1 MALSE
6 YSKRLLGAYAE
17 QPFLM
22 APMAGVTD
30 PAYRIM
36 CRRRGAN
43 LAYSEMVSVAGLAYA
58 SNKTWRLVL
67 PADEEQQIC
76 VQLFGSKPEQFA
88 SAVAAVEERVGDRLS
103 LIDINMAC
111 PARKV
116 VTKGE
121 GSALMRTPD
130 LAEKIVEATAGA
142 AHVPVTGKIR
152 KGFYAED
159 RNAATFAQMLESA
172 GAAAVAVHGRCAT
185 QLYTGQADWSVVD
198 EVADAVEIP
207 VIGSGDVFSAE
218 DAAEHLHGSG
228 ASAVFIARGI
238 YGNPWVFGDARALA
252 LDGTPVPS
260 RSSVERLDA
269 LREHLTLTHELLPLM
284 SRARTY
290 ASWYL
295 KGMPHAAAIGRS
307 RRCTGKGIT
316 RAHGVITRA
325 LLLIRKYGIGF
336 GNLFKL
342 FLGIRLLVDVRM
354 ELAGLLLEGL
364 LNITRG
370 GVLRDTQNLVVIF
383 FVHRRHA
390 RQPPAHSSVYIA
402 VILPER
408 PKLDPK
414 TARTEHFHRASPS
427 GSAPDGLGCD
437 PR

>member
-43 LAYSEMVSVAGLAYA
+43 LAYSEMVSVAGLAHA
-58 SNKTWRLVL
+58 GNKTWRLVL

-76 VQLFGSKPEQFA
+76 VQLFGSKPDQFA
-88 SAVAAVEERVGDRLS
+88 SAVAAVEERVGVRLS

-130 LAEKIVEATAGA
+130 LAEKIVEAAVGA
-142 AHVPVTGKIR
+142 AHVPVTVKIR

-159 RNAATFAQMLESA
+159 RNAATFAQMLEGA

-218 DAAEHLHGSG
+218 DAAEHLQGSG

-252 LDGTPVPS
+252 LDGIPVPA

-295 KGMPHAAAIGRS
+295 KGMPHAAAWRAQVV
-307 RRCTGKGIT
+307 RCSTYEEFM
-316 RAHGVITRA
+316 A
-325 LLLIRKYGIGF
+325 
-336 GNLFKL
+336 
-342 FLGIRLLVDVRM
+342 LVDEIEHDVVAC
-354 ELAGLLLEGL
+354 EAALAAGESVPPHPLE
-364 LNITRG
+364 
-370 GVLRDTQNLVVIF
+370 
-383 FVHRRHA
+383 A
-390 RQPPAHSSVYIA
+390 
-402 VILPER
+402 
-408 PKLDPK
+408 
-414 TARTEHFHRASPS
+414 
-427 GSAPDGLGCD
+427 
-437 PR
+437 

>member
-1 MALSE
+1 MALSD

-76 VQLFGSKPEQFA
+76 VQLFGSKPDQFA

-130 LAEKIVEATAGA
+130 LAEKIVEATVGA
-142 AHVPVTGKIR
+142 AHVPVTVKIR

-159 RNAATFAQMLESA
+159 RNAATFAQMLEGA

-228 ASAVFIARGI
+228 VSAVFIARGI

-252 LDGTPVPS
+252 LDGMPVPS

-295 KGMPHAAAIGRS
+295 KGMPHAAAWRAQVV
-307 RRCTGKGIT
+307 RCST
-316 RAHGVITRA
+316 
-325 LLLIRKYGIGF
+325 YEEF
-336 GNLFKL
+336 MS
-342 FLGIRLLVDVRM
+342 LVDDIERDVVAC
-354 ELAGLLLEGL
+354 EAALAAGES
-364 LNITRG
+364 
-370 GVLRDTQNLVVIF
+370 V
-383 FVHRRHA
+383 
-390 RQPPAHSSVYIA
+390 PAHPLEA
-402 VILPER
+402 
-408 PKLDPK
+408 
-414 TARTEHFHRASPS
+414 
-427 GSAPDGLGCD
+427 
-437 PR
+437 

>member
-76 VQLFGSKPEQFA
+76 VQLFGSKPDQFA

-130 LAEKIVEATAGA
+130 LAERIVEAAVGA
-142 AHVPVTGKIR
+142 AHVPVTVKIR

-159 RNAATFAQMLESA
+159 RNAATFARCSK
-172 GAAAVAVHGRCAT
+172 GRAPL
-185 QLYTGQADWSVVD
+185 QL
-198 EVADAVEIP
+198 
-207 VIGSGDVFSAE
+207 
-218 DAAEHLHGSG
+218 
-228 ASAVFIARGI
+228 
-238 YGNPWVFGDARALA
+238 
-252 LDGTPVPS
+252 
-260 RSSVERLDA
+260 
-269 LREHLTLTHELLPLM
+269 
-284 SRARTY
+284 RAR
-290 ASWYL
+290 SL
-295 KGMPHAAAIGRS
+295 CHAALYGPGRLVC
-307 RRCTGKGIT
+307 RR
-316 RAHGVITRA
+316 
-325 LLLIRKYGIGF
+325 
-336 GNLFKL
+336 
-342 FLGIRLLVDVRM
+342 
-354 ELAGLLLEGL
+354 
-364 LNITRG
+364 
-370 GVLRDTQNLVVIF
+370 
-383 FVHRRHA
+383 
-390 RQPPAHSSVYIA
+390 
-402 VILPER
+402 
-408 PKLDPK
+408 
-414 TARTEHFHRASPS
+414 
-427 GSAPDGLGCD
+427 
-437 PR
+437 

>member
-6 YSKRLLGAYAE
+6 FSKRLLGAYAE

-36 CRRRGAN
+36 CRRRGAH

-67 PADEEQQIC
+67 PAVEEQQIC
-76 VQLFGSKPEQFA
+76 VQLFGSKPDQFA

-111 PARKV
+111 PALQGRKPRARARRSCARP
-116 VTKGE
+116 TWPRRLLRQRW
-121 GSALMRTPD
+121 ARRM
-130 LAEKIVEATAGA
+130 
-142 AHVPVTGKIR
+142 VPVTVKIR

-159 RNAATFAQMLESA
+159 RNAATFAQMLEGA
-172 GAAAVAVHGRCAT
+172 GASAVAVHGRCAT

-260 RSSVERLDA
+260 RSSVERLEA

-295 KGMPHAAAIGRS
+295 KGMPHAAAWRA
-307 RRCTGKGIT
+307 RVVRCSTYEEFM
-316 RAHGVITRA
+316 A
-325 LLLIRKYGIGF
+325 
-336 GNLFKL
+336 
-342 FLGIRLLVDVRM
+342 LVDDIECDVVAC
-354 ELAGLLLEGL
+354 EAALAAGES
-364 LNITRG
+364 
-370 GVLRDTQNLVVIF
+370 V
-383 FVHRRHA
+383 
-390 RQPPAHSSVYIA
+390 PAHPLEA
-402 VILPER
+402 
-408 PKLDPK
+408 
-414 TARTEHFHRASPS
+414 
-427 GSAPDGLGCD
+427 
-437 PR
+437 

>member
-6 YSKRLLGAYAE
+6 YSLRLLGAYAE

-76 VQLFGSKPEQFA
+76 VQLFGSKPDQFA

-130 LAEKIVEATAGA
+130 LAEKIVEATVGV
-142 AHVPVTGKIR
+142 AHVPVTVKIR

-159 RNAATFAQMLESA
+159 RNAATFAQMLEGA

-295 KGMPHAAAIGRS
+295 KGMPHAAAWRAQVV
-307 RRCTGKGIT
+307 RCST
-316 RAHGVITRA
+316 
-325 LLLIRKYGIGF
+325 YEEF
-336 GNLFKL
+336 MS
-342 FLGIRLLVDVRM
+342 LVDDI
-354 ELAGLLLEGL
+354 ELDVVACEAALAAGES
-364 LNITRG
+364 
-370 GVLRDTQNLVVIF
+370 V
-383 FVHRRHA
+383 
-390 RQPPAHSSVYIA
+390 PAHPLEA
-402 VILPER
+402 
-408 PKLDPK
+408 
-414 TARTEHFHRASPS
+414 
-427 GSAPDGLGCD
+427 
-437 PR
+437 

>member
-1 MALSE
+1 M
-6 YSKRLLGAYAE
+6 
-17 QPFLM
+17 
-22 APMAGVTD
+22 
-30 PAYRIM
+30 
-36 CRRRGAN
+36 
-43 LAYSEMVSVAGLAYA
+43 
-58 SNKTWRLVL
+58 
-67 PADEEQQIC
+67 
-76 VQLFGSKPEQFA
+76 QLFGSKPDQFA

-121 GSALMRTPD
+121 GSALMRTPE
-130 LAEKIVEATAGA
+130 LAEKIVEAAVGA
-142 AHVPVTGKIR
+142 AHVPVTVKIR

-159 RNAATFAQMLESA
+159 RNAATFAQMLEGA
-172 GAAAVAVHGRCAT
+172 GASAVAVHGRCAT

-218 DAAEHLHGSG
+218 DAAEHLQSSG

-295 KGMPHAAAIGRS
+295 KGMPHAAAWRAQVV
-307 RRCTGKGIT
+307 RCSTYEEFM
-316 RAHGVITRA
+316 A
-325 LLLIRKYGIGF
+325 
-336 GNLFKL
+336 
-342 FLGIRLLVDVRM
+342 LVDDIEHDVVAC
-354 ELAGLLLEGL
+354 EAALAAGES
-364 LNITRG
+364 
-370 GVLRDTQNLVVIF
+370 V
-383 FVHRRHA
+383 
-390 RQPPAHSSVYIA
+390 PAHPLEA
-402 VILPER
+402 
-408 PKLDPK
+408 
-414 TARTEHFHRASPS
+414 
-427 GSAPDGLGCD
+427 
-437 PR
+437 

>member
-6 YSKRLLGAYAE
+6 FSKRLLGAYAE

-36 CRRRGAN
+36 CRRRGAH

-67 PADEEQQIC
+67 PAVEEQQIC
-76 VQLFGSKPEQFA
+76 VQLFGSKPDQFA

-130 LAEKIVEATAGA
+130 LAEKIVEAAVGA
-142 AHVPVTGKIR
+142 AHVPVTVKIR

-159 RNAATFAQMLESA
+159 RNAATFAQMLEGA
-172 GAAAVAVHGRCAT
+172 GASAVAVHGRCAT

-238 YGNPWVFGDARALA
+238 YGNPWVFGRCPSPCTRWHAGSFSLLGRAP
-252 LDGTPVPS
+252 G
-260 RSSVERLDA
+260 
-269 LREHLTLTHELLPLM
+269 
-284 SRARTY
+284 
-290 ASWYL
+290 
-295 KGMPHAAAIGRS
+295 
-307 RRCTGKGIT
+307 
-316 RAHGVITRA
+316 
-325 LLLIRKYGIGF
+325 GF
-336 GNLFKL
+336 
-342 FLGIRLLVDVRM
+342 
-354 ELAGLLLEGL
+354 A
-364 LNITRG
+364 
-370 GVLRDTQNLVVIF
+370 
-383 FVHRRHA
+383 
-390 RQPPAHSSVYIA
+390 
-402 VILPER
+402 
-408 PKLDPK
+408 
-414 TARTEHFHRASPS
+414 
-427 GSAPDGLGCD
+427 
-437 PR
+437 

>member
-76 VQLFGSKPEQFA
+76 VQLFGSKPDQFA

-130 LAEKIVEATAGA
+130 LAEKIVEAAVGA
-142 AHVPVTGKIR
+142 AHVPVTVKIR

-159 RNAATFAQMLESA
+159 RNAATFAQMLEGA

-207 VIGSGDVFSAE
+207 VIGSGDVFYRR
-218 DAAEHLHGSG
+218 GCRG
-228 ASAVFIARGI
+228 ASAQLGRQRGVYRAR
-238 YGNPWVFGDARALA
+238 Y
-252 LDGTPVPS
+252 
-260 RSSVERLDA
+260 
-269 LREHLTLTHELLPLM
+269 LREPVGVWRCSRPCARWHAGSFSLLG
-284 SRARTY
+284 RAP
-290 ASWYL
+290 
-295 KGMPHAAAIGRS
+295 G
-307 RRCTGKGIT
+307 
-316 RAHGVITRA
+316 
-325 LLLIRKYGIGF
+325 
-336 GNLFKL
+336 
-342 FLGIRLLVDVRM
+342 
-354 ELAGLLLEGL
+354 
-364 LNITRG
+364 
-370 GVLRDTQNLVVIF
+370 
-383 FVHRRHA
+383 
-390 RQPPAHSSVYIA
+390 
-402 VILPER
+402 
-408 PKLDPK
+408 
-414 TARTEHFHRASPS
+414 
-427 GSAPDGLGCD
+427 GSA
-437 PR
+437 

>member
-6 YSKRLLGAYAE
+6 YSKRLLGACAE

-43 LAYSEMVSVAGLAYA
+43 LAYSEMVSVAGLAFA
-58 SNKTWRLVL
+58 SNKTWRRVL

-121 GSALMRTPD
+121 GSALMRTPY
-130 LAEKIVEATAGA
+130 LAEKIVEAAVGA
-142 AHVPVTGKIR
+142 AHVPVTVKIR

-159 RNAATFAQMLESA
+159 RNAATFAQMLEGA

-207 VIGSGDVFSAE
+207 VIGSGDVFCAE
-218 DAAEHLHGSG
+218 DAAEHLRSSG

-252 LDGTPVPS
+252 LDGTPVPA

-295 KGMPHAAAIGRS
+295 KGMPHAAAW
-307 RRCTGKGIT
+307 
-316 RAHGVITRA
+316 RAHVVRCSTYEEFMA
-325 LLLIRKYGIGF
+325 
-336 GNLFKL
+336 
-342 FLGIRLLVDVRM
+342 LVDEIERDVVAC
-354 ELAGLLLEGL
+354 EAALAAGESVPPHPLE
-364 LNITRG
+364 
-370 GVLRDTQNLVVIF
+370 
-383 FVHRRHA
+383 A
-390 RQPPAHSSVYIA
+390 
-402 VILPER
+402 
-408 PKLDPK
+408 
-414 TARTEHFHRASPS
+414 
-427 GSAPDGLGCD
+427 
-437 PR
+437 